1 MREKSRRSGH
11 RRAACLNSSRGCT
24 EQVKCHQSLEE
35 SLFLKHSAPEKTAR
49 SLLYSHKDPVAKCQR
64 GNCLT
69 CRLFVGTCDCVR
81 HYKQVGPAK
90 LADTTAV
97 SPGSF
102 PFCLLS
108 FFSFYTNLFI
118 YNKYTTFT

>member
-1 MREKSRRSGH
+1 MS
-11 RRAACLNSSRGCT
+11 A
-24 EQVKCHQSLEE
+24 
-35 SLFLKHSAPEKTAR
+35 SLFPKHLGPGKTPGALL
-49 SLLYSHKDPVAKCQR
+49 SLHKDPVAKWQR

-69 CRLFVGTCDCVR
+69 CRLFFGTCDCVR

-90 LADTTAV
+90 LAYTTTL

-108 FFSFYTNLFI
+108 FFSLHANLSI
-118 YNKYTTFT
+118 YNKYTIFM